1 MKGVCTLR
9 SRETKVH
16 QVYGCHE
23 VSLVS
28 ELRDVVEPALIST
41 MLAVGLVIPPIGGFP
56 VAEDLGMEFP
66 TELCRTINDGMVVQ
80 ALTGPAFKDWHNCQS
95 FVEPLRC
102 LAKGRAVEPVH
113 EMSEILGRLLLGK
126 RLADSSIIAFNENGL
141 PQCQRNGARRL
152 PAINIDPVPESFS
165 D

>member
-1 MKGVCTLR
+1 
-9 SRETKVH
+9 
-16 QVYGCHE
+16 
-23 VSLVS
+23 
-28 ELRDVVEPALIST
+28 
-41 MLAVGLVIPPIGGFP
+41 
-56 VAEDLGMEFP
+56 MEFP

-80 ALTGPAFKDWHNCQS
+80 ALTGPAFKDRHYGQT
-95 FVEPLRC
+95 FAEPLRC

-141 PQCQRNGARRL
+141 PQCQRDGARRL
-152 PAINIDPVPESFS
+152 PAIEIDPVPESFS

>member
-9 SRETKVH
+9 SRQTKVH

-28 ELRDVVEPALIST
+28 ELRDVVEPASVSA
-41 MLAVGLVIPPIGGFP
+41 MLAISLVIPPIGGFP
-56 VAEDLGMEFP
+56 VADDLGMEFP
-66 TELCRTINDGMVVQ
+66 TELCRTINDVMVVQ
-80 ALTGPAFKDWHNCQS
+80 ALTGPAFKDRHNGQT
-95 FVEPLRC
+95 FAEPLRC
-102 LAKGRAVEPVH
+102 LAEGRAVEPVH

-152 PAINIDPVPESFS
+152 PAI
-165 D
+165 